1 MLTTFQAS
9 FQKLVVFCE
18 KEQFKG
24 YDPYD
29 GLNSRLFKSIPV
41 VKNNR
46 LARIAWIQFFKRSP
60 LNLRKIVG
68 IQKEYNAKA
77 LGLFLSGYC
86 HLYKSNPSDAYLQKI
101 KFFAEKIHEQISPGY
116 SGACWGYNF
125 DWEARAF
132 FQPKN
137 MPTVVASSF
146 IANGLLDAFEITGE
160 QQLLTTARSTCDFI
174 LKDLNRT
181 YDNEGNYAFSYSPAD
196 KSVVFNA
203 SLLGAKLLVRTYSF
217 TKEEE
222 LLNES
227 RKAVVFCCNYQQPN
241 GAWSYG
247 TLPFHQWIDNFHTGY
262 NLECIADYVRFSG
275 EHQYSVYVEKGFDYY
290 IKNFFT
296 PEGIPKYYNNS
307 VYPVDIHTPSQ
318 LVITLYKLDK
328 FEEHKELMDKVLNWT
343 IVHMQ
348 SEKGYFYYQVNKYFT
363 SRIPYMRW
371 SQAWMFYAYSVYFSK
386 IN

>member
-160 QQLLTTARSTCDFI
+160 Q
-174 LKDLNRT
+174 
-181 YDNEGNYAFSYSPAD
+181 
-196 KSVVFNA
+196 
-203 SLLGAKLLVRTYSF
+203 
-217 TKEEE
+217 
-222 LLNES
+222 
-227 RKAVVFCCNYQQPN
+227 
-241 GAWSYG
+241 
-247 TLPFHQWIDNFHTGY
+247 
-262 NLECIADYVRFSG
+262 
-275 EHQYSVYVEKGFDYY
+275 
-290 IKNFFT
+290 
-296 PEGIPKYYNNS
+296 
-307 VYPVDIHTPSQ
+307 
-318 LVITLYKLDK
+318 
-328 FEEHKELMDKVLNWT
+328 
-343 IVHMQ
+343 
-348 SEKGYFYYQVNKYFT
+348 
-363 SRIPYMRW
+363 
-371 SQAWMFYAYSVYFSK
+371 
-386 IN
+386 